1 MSNWHNKLI
10 NKIKKLS
17 LYLLLPLLTLVL
29 LIRLIDGLR
38 APDLPANFA
47 QQPLHTIDGRDL
59 TLAELS
65 EKKPLLVWFW
75 SSSCSSCHDTVP
87 MMMWLNNNRTNV
99 LTVASRSG
107 NDISIV
113 RYLNGHHLTLPVVN
127 DSGGVLAARW
137 QVSSTPTLIIVAKG
151 QVVSTT
157 SGWTSSA
164 GIWLRLWWVRKWQY

>member
-1 MSNWHNKLI
+1 MSNWHSKLI
-10 NKIKKLS
+10 NKFKKFS
-17 LYLLLPLLTLVL
+17 LFILLPVLMLIL
-29 LIRLIDGLR
+29 LIRLIDVLR
-38 APDLPANFA
+38 APELPADFA
-47 QQPLHTIDGRDL
+47 QQLLHTVDGRDL
-59 TLAELS
+59 TPGELS

-75 SSSCSSCHDTVP
+75 STGCSACHDTVP
-87 MMMWLNNNRTNV
+87 IMMWLNGKRTNV

-127 DSGGVLAARW
+127 DSSGVLATHW
-137 QVSSTPTLIIVAKG
+137 QVSSTPTLILVAKG

-164 GIWLRLWWVRKWQY
+164 GIWLRLWWVRKWHY